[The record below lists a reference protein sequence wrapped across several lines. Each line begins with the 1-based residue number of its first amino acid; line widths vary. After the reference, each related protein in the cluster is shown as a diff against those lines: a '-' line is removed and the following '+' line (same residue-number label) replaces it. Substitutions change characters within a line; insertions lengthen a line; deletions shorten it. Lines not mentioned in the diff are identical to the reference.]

1 MIGIKY
7 LLFWCF
13 FVLLMMIIQI
23 NGEEKVIDHVGEPD
37 YPQPQDPPSIRS
49 RIRSDNVQ
57 SAIDARQLNII
68 DDNEDDLQQRQQ
80 PIAPI
85 FGKGTYLEFVS
96 QEKQNN

>member
-1 MIGIKY
+1 
-7 LLFWCF
+7 
-13 FVLLMMIIQI
+13 MIIQI
-23 NGEEKVIDHVGEPD
+23 NGEEKIIDHVGEPN

-49 RIRSDNVQ
+49 RIQSDKVQ
-57 SAIDARQLNII
+57 SALDAKQLNIYPNII

-85 FGKGTYLEFVS
+85 FGKGTYLEFIS

>member
-1 MIGIKY
+1 
-7 LLFWCF
+7 
-13 FVLLMMIIQI
+13 MIIQI
-23 NGEEKVIDHVGEPD
+23 NGEEKVIDHVGEPN

-57 SAIDARQLNII
+57 SAHNARQLKIHPNII
-68 DDNEDDLQQRQQ
+68 DDNEDDLQQHQQ

-96 QEKQNN
+96 QEK